1 MSDDVTTGEST
12 PVQLTRMEG
21 ILKLVN
27 YKTDNLVTSVA
38 EHAKSISVLKLDVAR
53 LAQEAEADK
62 KTVVQTAQALKDAK
76 EAAEATARIEAQK
89 AERTWT
95 PMTRLFA
102 AVAAG
107 SAAIATWGQFHPGH

>member
-1 MSDDVTTGEST
+1 MSEETESI

-21 ILKLVN
+21 ILTLVN

-38 EHAKSISVLKLDVAR
+38 EHTKDISTLKAR
-53 LAQEAEADK
+53 VQTLGQEAEARE
-62 KTVVQTAQALKDAK
+62 KTVVQTAQALKEAK
-76 EAAEATARIEAQK
+76 EAAEATARAEATK

-95 PMTRLFA
+95 LMTRLFA

-107 SAAIATWGQFHPGH
+107 SALVAAYGQFHPH